1 MYTERPPLTYIL
13 TTAPLCALN
22 SATVKHNLESQ
33 TFWKWLHHVLVWGD
47 QRSLSV
53 SSPVFLPLSSSQ
65 VEKWAG
71 FFVNPPV
78 GGVSS
83 FPVSYTCHVLQTD
96 RRSCSLTDFCH
107 QYGGKLMCLN
117 SCVSQTVNHFSPLFP
132 HPCPKAQAEVPSWK
146 FSRCMIFQPHLLC

>member
-1 MYTERPPLTYIL
+1 MCPKFSYSKTQSRESDFLEM
-13 TTAPLCALN
+13 TAPC
-22 SATVKHNLESQ
+22 
-33 TFWKWLHHVLVWGD
+33 F
-47 QRSLSV
+47 SLGRPEV
-53 SSPVFLPLSSSQ
+53 SFRFFPVFLPLSCSQ